1 MTLQYYFDILLLY
14 YYILCIYLLNIIIT
28 IFKLSNSNLTVHNR
42 QNFEQ
47 SVIVYDVC
55 LVTAMKPSRS

>member
-1 MTLQYYFDILLLY
+1 M
-14 YYILCIYLLNIIIT
+14 YLSIEFIIT
-28 IFKLSNSNLTVHNR
+28 IFKLRNLNLTVHNR

-55 LVTAMKPSRS
+55 LVTATKPSRS